1 MKKIMVIALALIM
14 MLSCIACANNA
25 ADNSAA
31 NGSDETPVLKVA
43 LSPDYAPMEFV
54 DTAKEGQEQFVG
66 FDVTLAKH
74 IAEQLGMKL
83 EIEPMSFDACQV
95 AVQMGNVDL
104 GISGFSWTAERAEN
118 YLISD
123 YYIAGDNET
132 KQTIIV
138 AADKAGQYT
147 KAEDFAGMK
156 IGAQAA
162 SLQELLC
169 NEALPED
176 TTVELFKD
184 INVAVVAL
192 QTGKVD
198 DHVVAH
204 VLPYAEE
211 DDRQHSGV
219 LAGGPLGQVLHAE
232 ARKDLVDRAH
242 RGAEDHVPDGRDRD
256 QRGNIREERD
266 RAEEVAALDLL
277 VQQHG
282 QTKAADQRQRHG
294 ADGVDQRIDE
304 RRLEGLITEQRDK
317 VADAGE
323 LYRMNTIPVAE
334 GKRDGE
340 DHGHQRKDAEADEV
354 RCDEAVGDQAVPRG
368 FFHAALWVH
377 LYSLCG
383 FGHGS
388 YLLGG

>member
-1 MKKIMVIALALIM
+1 MKKLMVIALALIM
-14 MLSCIACANNA
+14 LLSCIACANNA
-25 ADNSAA
+25 ADNNAA

-43 LSPDYAPMEFV
+43 LSPDFAPMEFV
-54 DTAKEGQEQFVG
+54 DTAKEGQDQFVG

-198 DHVVAH
+198 GVA
-204 VLPYAEE
+204 VADGNAEAIMANNQDIGKSGFFFDVDPKYENNVILLNKKDEELLKKVNEILADCMANDTYSGWYE
-211 DDRQHSGV
+211 DAKK
-219 LAGGPLGQVLHAE
+219 LAGIDTAQE
-232 ARKDLVDRAH
+232 ISYTD
-242 RGAEDHVPDGRDRD
+242 DG
-256 QRGNIREERD
+256 
-266 RAEEVAALDLL
+266 
-277 VQQHG
+277 
-282 QTKAADQRQRHG
+282 KAQ
-294 ADGVDQRIDE
+294 
-304 RRLEGLITEQRDK
+304 
-317 VADAGE
+317 
-323 LYRMNTIPVAE
+323 
-334 GKRDGE
+334 
-340 DHGHQRKDAEADEV
+340 
-354 RCDEAVGDQAVPRG
+354 
-368 FFHAALWVH
+368 
-377 LYSLCG
+377 
-383 FGHGS
+383 
-388 YLLGG
+388 

>member
-1 MKKIMVIALALIM
+1 
-14 MLSCIACANNA
+14 
-25 ADNSAA
+25 
-31 NGSDETPVLKVA
+31 
-43 LSPDYAPMEFV
+43 MEFV

-169 NEALPED
+169 NA
-176 TTVELFKD
+176 
-184 INVAVVAL
+184 
-192 QTGKVD
+192 QT
-198 DHVVAH
+198 
-204 VLPYAEE
+204 
-211 DDRQHSGV
+211 
-219 LAGGPLGQVLHAE
+219 
-232 ARKDLVDRAH
+232 
-242 RGAEDHVPDGRDRD
+242 
-256 QRGNIREERD
+256 
-266 RAEEVAALDLL
+266 
-277 VQQHG
+277 
-282 QTKAADQRQRHG
+282 
-294 ADGVDQRIDE
+294 
-304 RRLEGLITEQRDK
+304 
-317 VADAGE
+317 
-323 LYRMNTIPVAE
+323 
-334 GKRDGE
+334 
-340 DHGHQRKDAEADEV
+340 
-354 RCDEAVGDQAVPRG
+354 
-368 FFHAALWVH
+368 
-377 LYSLCG
+377 
-383 FGHGS
+383 
-388 YLLGG
+388 